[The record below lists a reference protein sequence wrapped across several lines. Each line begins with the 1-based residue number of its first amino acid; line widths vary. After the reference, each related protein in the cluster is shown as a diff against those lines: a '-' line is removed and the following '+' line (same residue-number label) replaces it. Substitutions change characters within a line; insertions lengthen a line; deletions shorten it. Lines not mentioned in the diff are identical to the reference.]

1 MLGVFPCAMV
11 LRPWPVEGE
20 SVQLGIQR
28 RTFKTKRPM
37 EVAVLNCWVTETKAT
52 ALLVEGLHHLG
63 EVEQRSAQAVDFV
76 DDDAVNAP
84 GVNVVQEALQGGPVH
99 IGSGEAAIVVGAGQ
113 AEPAFVAL
121 AGDIGFRRFALG
133 IQGVERLVEALFGR
147 FPRVDAQRIVLL
159 ACPSTA
165 CS

>member
-1 MLGVFPCAMV
+1 MRDWCCVLGRSRGSQA
-11 LRPWPVEGE
+11 
-20 SVQLGIQR
+20 QLGIQR

-52 ALLVEGLHHLG
+52 RCWSKVSIILAKSSSDRLRRLN
-63 EVEQRSAQAVDFV
+63 FV

-99 IGSGEAAIVVGAGQ
+99 IGSGEAAIVVALGQ

-121 AGDIGFRRFALG
+121 AGDIGFRRFALAES
-133 IQGVERLVEALFGR
+133 QGVERLVEAAFGTL
-147 FPRVDAQRIVLL
+147 PRRWR
-159 ACPSTA
+159 SG
-165 CS
+165 